1 MCSEGVGQ
9 AELSGHTGGAQPQ
22 TAPLQAH
29 NAASLCERIWAL
41 LSPAHEASPGQ
52 VARSC
57 RSLARPRRAPRAAR
71 LRSSAHPSPCPS
83 PSSRLRCAGPAAS
96 SPPLRRGRAG
106 PPCDRFQPSR
116 SVSPAGSDAS
126 THTDMDIDPR
136 VCRRGG
142 SSLGGRLFTTDCEK
156 VFFYITVASNAQQ
169 LRPWANPARSRS
181 RHFPPGMM
189 RGAGRP
195 STCLLFQPYTAQ
207 RNPERPL
214 LPSHADER

>member
-1 MCSEGVGQ
+1 M
-9 AELSGHTGGAQPQ
+9 PM
-22 TAPLQAH
+22 PIIP
-29 NAASLCERIWAL
+29 AAL
-41 LSPAHEASPGQ
+41 
-52 VARSC
+52 
-57 RSLARPRRAPRAAR
+57 RRAGRV
-71 LRSSAHPSPCPS
+71 LPSPPAWPCGTALRPL
-83 PSSRLRCAGPAAS
+83 PTEPFRQSRGERCEH
-96 SPPLRRGRAG
+96 
-106 PPCDRFQPSR
+106 
-116 SVSPAGSDAS
+116 
-126 THTDMDIDPR
+126 THRDMDIDPR

-169 LRPWANPARSRS
+169 LRPRANPARSRS